1 MKLLLDTHILLWT
14 LTNDPKLSAKA
25 RKFLENEE
33 NEIYFSIISLWE
45 VELKHLA
52 HPDQMTLTA
61 VELIDYCQQSGF
73 QLLSIHESHIFAL
86 SGLTRKEGEPLHKD
100 PFDRILICQGAIE
113 NMLFLTHDSLIAGYE
128 ELCIIIV

>member
-73 QLLSIHESHIFAL
+73 QLLSIHESHILANNEEQEF
-86 SGLTRKEGEPLHKD
+86 TQFK
-100 PFDRILICQGAIE
+100 RISSIYNHCDGRLK
-113 NMLFLTHDSLIAGYE
+113 
-128 ELCIIIV
+128 